1 MKHSGKLTT
10 LTAVGAVAL
19 ALLLAPSGAR
29 ATGTT
34 TTTVAPSTASKSTT
48 TTSPSPTTPKPVV
61 TTSGRWTVLVATFPT
76 KKEAQ
81 TQLAQLKKLGFKHFH
96 VAHVAKQYVVR
107 ERHLHHATATKL
119 IAKLKAAG
127 VVATES
133 Q

>member
-1 MKHSGKLTT
+1 MKHAGKLTT
-10 LTAVGAVAL
+10 LTAAGAVAV
-19 ALLLAPSGAR
+19 ALLLAPSGAG
-29 ATGTT
+29 ATSTT
-34 TTTVAPSTASKSTT
+34 TTTVAPSTAPKSTT
-48 TTSPSPTTPKPVV
+48 TTPSVTTPKPVA

-76 KKEAQ
+76 KPEAQ

-119 IAKLKAAG
+119 VAKLKAAG

>member
-1 MKHSGKLTT
+1 MKHAGKLTT
-10 LTAVGAVAL
+10 LTAAGAVAV
-19 ALLLAPSGAR
+19 ALLLAPSGAG
-29 ATGTT
+29 ATSTT

-48 TTSPSPTTPKPVV
+48 TTSPSVTTPKAVA

-76 KKEAQ
+76 KTEAQ
-81 TQLAQLKKLGFKHFH
+81 TQLAQLTKLGFRHFH
-96 VAHVAKQYVVR
+96 VVHVAKQYVVR

-119 IAKLKAAG
+119 VAKLKAAG